1 DPGLLGLGGDL
12 HGGAAVGHGVADDG
26 ADGGP
31 RLAHV
36 VGDVGDV
43 VRALGELDDEG
54 VGEAVDVGAMQGPH
68 PAGPALAET
77 DTASA
82 DRVYPGPGRELGADL
97 EPSGPHDAVDLVL
110 PAAGD
115 HAGFVERLQ
124 VLVVEAGALAQL
136 PVPGLQR
143 VSRRAVVDDGL
154 DPGPDLLHLLEV
166 GVFEGVEQRVDAEL
180 ATRGHALEQL
190 GLHPP
195 GDVGPAVLDQ
205 ILVAGGAEP
214 AHGVGGEV
222 LQPPLLPARLG
233 DGREPVGV
241 RGFVATHVDRRRGA
255 LEHVQLPG
263 VAGQVRD
270 ALHGSRA
277 RADDGDSLVGQ
288 VAHRL
293 PVGTAAGVAVVPAAG
308 VERVPTEAVDAGDV
322 GDFGD
327 VQRAGAE
334 TDELAREPVAPVGA

>member
-82 DRVYPGPGRELGADL
+82 DRVDPGPGRELGADL

-115 HAGFVERLQ
+115 PAAVGDPLDALAVGVDQGHARFVERLQ

-263 VAGQVRD
+263 GAGQVRD

-327 VQRAGAE
+327 V
-334 TDELAREPVAPVGA
+334 